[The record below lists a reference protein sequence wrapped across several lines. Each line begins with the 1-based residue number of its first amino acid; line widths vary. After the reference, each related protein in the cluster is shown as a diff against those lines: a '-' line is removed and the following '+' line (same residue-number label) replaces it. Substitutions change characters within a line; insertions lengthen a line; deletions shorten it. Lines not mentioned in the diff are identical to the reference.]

1 MQTSEKFL
9 TYKLKNYFCKIFLVD
24 KYHELIKIPLS
35 LVDQIEEFMKLL
47 LTGCT
52 GFIGKELIPLL
63 IKEGH
68 SLTAISR
75 QPREKLKL
83 VASESELS
91 IIQMN
96 PVDSASWNNEEI
108 QNSLKNCD
116 GIINLAG
123 EPIAEKRWT
132 EAHCKE
138 IQNSRI
144 ETTKNLI
151 STLSNLKKSPK
162 VLINA
167 SAIGFYGSHSQTE
180 FTEDNKPGDDFL
192 ANLCNEWETIAAK
205 KPKATRLL
213 IVRIGIVL
221 AKDGGALGKM
231 LPIFKAGLGGPIG
244 DGKQW
249 MSWIH
254 RTDLCNLI
262 CESLKNTSW
271 SGVINGVSPNPV
283 RMREFAYSLGKA
295 LGRPSL
301 LAVPG
306 PILKLILGD
315 GARVVL
321 EGQNVRTQRFKKLKF
336 EFIFPELND
345 AFKSILT

>member
-1 MQTSEKFL
+1 
-9 TYKLKNYFCKIFLVD
+9 
-24 KYHELIKIPLS
+24 
-35 LVDQIEEFMKLL
+35 MKLL

-52 GFIGKELIPLL
+52 GFIGRELIPLL
-63 IKEGH
+63 INEGH
-68 SLTAISR
+68 SLTVISR
-75 QPREKLKL
+75 QTKGRLNTI
-83 VASESELS
+83 VNDSS
-91 IIQMN
+91 IKVIQMN
-96 PVDSASWNNEEI
+96 PAESSSWDKEEI
-108 QNSLKNCD
+108 QNSLKSCE
-116 GIINLAG
+116 GVINLAG

-132 EAHCKE
+132 TDHCKE
-138 IQNSRI
+138 ITNSRI

-151 STLSNLKKSPK
+151 KNLRNLRKPPK

-180 FTEDNKPGDDFL
+180 FTEENIQGDDFL
-192 ANLCNEWETIAAK
+192 ANLCKEWEFTAK
-205 KPKATRLL
+205 NKPRATRLL

-231 LPIFKAGLGGPIG
+231 LPIFRAGLGGPIG

-249 MSWIH
+249 ISWIH
-254 RTDLCNLI
+254 RTDLCKLI
-262 CESLKNTSW
+262 NESVKNSAW
-271 SGVINGVSPNPV
+271 SGVVNGVAPNPV
-283 RMREFAYSLGKA
+283 RMNEFSNSLGQV

-321 EGQNVRTQRFKKLKF
+321 EGQNVKAQRLNKLKF
-336 EFIFPELND
+336 KFSFPTIND
-345 AFKSILT
+345 AFQSILN

>member
-1 MQTSEKFL
+1 
-9 TYKLKNYFCKIFLVD
+9 
-24 KYHELIKIPLS
+24 
-35 LVDQIEEFMKLL
+35 MKLF

-52 GFIGKELIPLL
+52 GFIGRELIPLL
-63 IKEGH
+63 LKEGH
-68 SLTAISR
+68 SLIVISR
-75 QPREKLKL
+75 QSKDKLKMIDNDSNL
-83 VASESELS
+83 R

-96 PVDSASWNNEEI
+96 PADSSSWENEEI
-108 QNSLKNCD
+108 QTSLKSCE

-132 EAHCKE
+132 DDHCKE
-138 IQNSRI
+138 ITNSRL

-151 STLSNLKKSPK
+151 QNLLNLRKSPK

-180 FTEDNKPGDDFL
+180 FNEENISGNDYL
-192 ANLCNEWETIAAK
+192 ANLCKEWESIATE
-205 KPKATRLL
+205 KPRATRLL
-213 IVRIGIVL
+213 IIRIGIVL

-254 RTDLCNLI
+254 RTDLCNLVS
-262 CESLKNTSW
+262 ESVKNSSW
-271 SGVINGVSPNPV
+271 SGVINGVAPNPI
-283 RMREFAYSLGKA
+283 RMKEFAYSLGKV

-321 EGQNVRTQRFKKLKF
+321 EGQKVKSQELKKLKF
-336 EFIFPELND
+336 KFIYHSINE
-345 AFKSILT
+345 AFKAILT

>member
-1 MQTSEKFL
+1 
-9 TYKLKNYFCKIFLVD
+9 
-24 KYHELIKIPLS
+24 
-35 LVDQIEEFMKLL
+35 MKLL

-52 GFIGKELIPLL
+52 GFIGRELIPLL

-68 SLTAISR
+68 SLTVISR
-75 QPREKLKL
+75 QSKGKLK
-83 VASESELS
+83 A
-91 IIQMN
+91 IANAPRINFIQMN
-96 PVDSASWNNEEI
+96 PAESSSWDKEEI
-108 QNSLKNCD
+108 QTCLKSCE
-116 GIINLAG
+116 GVINLAG

-132 EAHCKE
+132 TDHCKE
-138 IQNSRI
+138 ITKSRI

-151 STLSNLKKSPK
+151 KNLSNLKKSPK

-167 SAIGFYGSHSQTE
+167 SAIGFYGSHPQTE
-180 FTEDNKPGDDFL
+180 FNEESIPGDDFL
-192 ANLCNEWETIAAK
+192 ANLCKEWESIAK
-205 KPKATRLL
+205 NKPRATRLV

-231 LPIFKAGLGGPIG
+231 LPIFRAGLGGPIG

-262 CESLKNTSW
+262 KESVTNSSW
-271 SGVINGVSPNPV
+271 SGVVNGVAPNPV
-283 RMREFAYSLGKA
+283 RMNEFSNLLGKA

-321 EGQNVRTQRFKKLKF
+321 EGQNVQPQRLNKLKF
-336 EFIFPELND
+336 KFSFSTIND
-345 AFKSILT
+345 AFKTIIT

>member
-1 MQTSEKFL
+1 
-9 TYKLKNYFCKIFLVD
+9 
-24 KYHELIKIPLS
+24 
-35 LVDQIEEFMKLL
+35 MKLL

-52 GFIGKELIPLL
+52 GFIGRELIPLL

-68 SLTAISR
+68 SLTVISR
-75 QPREKLKL
+75 QSKGKLK
-83 VASESELS
+83 AIANDQS
-91 IIQMN
+91 INVIQMN
-96 PVDSASWNNEEI
+96 PAKSSSWDKEEI
-108 QNSLKNCD
+108 QDSLKNCE

-132 EAHCKE
+132 NDHCKE
-138 IQNSRI
+138 ITNSRI

-151 STLSNLKKSPK
+151 KNLRNLRKPPK

-167 SAIGFYGSHSQTE
+167 SAIGFYGSHPQTE
-180 FTEDNKPGDDFL
+180 FNEEDTQGDDFL
-192 ANLCNEWETIAAK
+192 ANLCKEWESIAK
-205 KPKATRLL
+205 NKPRATRLL

-231 LPIFKAGLGGPIG
+231 LPIFRAGLGGPIG

-262 CESLKNTSW
+262 NESVKNSAW
-271 SGVINGVSPNPV
+271 SGVVNGVAPNPV
-283 RMREFAYSLGKA
+283 RMNEFSNSLGQA

-301 LAVPG
+301 LSVPG

-321 EGQNVRTQRFKKLKF
+321 EGQNVQPQRLNKLKF
-336 EFIFPELND
+336 KFSFPKINV
-345 AFKSILT
+345 AFKAILT

>member
-1 MQTSEKFL
+1 
-9 TYKLKNYFCKIFLVD
+9 
-24 KYHELIKIPLS
+24 
-35 LVDQIEEFMKLL
+35 MKLL

-52 GFIGKELIPLL
+52 GFIGRELIPLL

-68 SLTAISR
+68 SLTVISR
-75 QPREKLKL
+75 QSKGKLQTI
-83 VASESELS
+83 ANDQN
-91 IIQMN
+91 INFIQMN
-96 PVDSASWNNEEI
+96 PAESSSWAKEEI
-108 QNSLKNCD
+108 QNSLKSCE
-116 GIINLAG
+116 GVINLAG

-132 EAHCKE
+132 TDHCKE
-138 IQNSRI
+138 ITNSRI

-151 STLSNLKKSPK
+151 KSLRNLRKPPK

-167 SAIGFYGSHSQTE
+167 SAIGFYGSHPQTE
-180 FTEDNKPGDDFL
+180 FTEENIQGDDFL
-192 ANLCNEWETIAAK
+192 ANLCKEWESTAK
-205 KPKATRLL
+205 NKPRATRLL

-231 LPIFKAGLGGPIG
+231 LPIFRAGLGGPIG

-262 CESLKNTSW
+262 HESLKNSAL
-271 SGVINGVSPNPV
+271 SGVVNGVAPNPV
-283 RMREFAYSLGKA
+283 RMNEFSNSLGEV

-301 LAVPG
+301 FAVPG
-306 PILKLILGD
+306 PLLKLILGD

-321 EGQNVRTQRFKKLKF
+321 EGQNVQPHRLNKLKF
-336 EFIFPELND
+336 KFNFPMINE
-345 AFKSILT
+345 AFKSLLA

>member
-1 MQTSEKFL
+1 
-9 TYKLKNYFCKIFLVD
+9 
-24 KYHELIKIPLS
+24 
-35 LVDQIEEFMKLL
+35 MKLL

-52 GFIGKELIPLL
+52 GFIGRELIPLL

-68 SLTAISR
+68 CLTVISR
-75 QPREKLKL
+75 QSKERLKTISN
-83 VASESELS
+83 SEN
-91 IIQMN
+91 IKVIQMN
-96 PVDSASWNNEEI
+96 PAESSSWDKEEI
-108 QNSLKNCD
+108 QNSLKNCE
-116 GIINLAG
+116 GVINLAG

-132 EAHCKE
+132 TDHRKV
-138 IQNSRI
+138 ITKSRI
-144 ETTKNLI
+144 ETTNNLIKNLR
-151 STLSNLKKSPK
+151 SLRKPPK

-167 SAIGFYGSHSQTE
+167 SAIGFYGSHPQTE
-180 FTEDNKPGDDFL
+180 FTEENLQGENFL
-192 ANLCNEWETIAAK
+192 ANLCNEWESSAK
-205 KPKATRLL
+205 NKPRATRLL

-231 LPIFKAGLGGPIG
+231 LPIFRAGLGGPIG

-262 CESLKNTSW
+262 NESLRNSAW
-271 SGVINGVSPNPV
+271 SGVVNGVAPNPI
-283 RMREFAYSLGKA
+283 RMNEFSASLGQV

-306 PILKLILGD
+306 PILQLILGD

-321 EGQNVRTQRFKKLKF
+321 EGQNVQSKRLSKLKF
-336 EFIFPELND
+336 KFNFPTIND
-345 AFKSILT
+345 AFKAILG

>member
-1 MQTSEKFL
+1 
-9 TYKLKNYFCKIFLVD
+9 
-24 KYHELIKIPLS
+24 
-35 LVDQIEEFMKLL
+35 MKLL

-63 IKEGH
+63 IREGH
-68 SLTAISR
+68 TLTVISR
-75 QPREKLKL
+75 QPKANLK
-83 VASESELS
+83 AIANDQS
-91 IIQMN
+91 INVIQMN
-96 PVDSASWNNEEI
+96 PSESSSWDKEEI
-108 QNSLKNCD
+108 QNCLKSCE
-116 GIINLAG
+116 GVINLAG

-132 EAHCKE
+132 SDHCKE
-138 IQNSRI
+138 ITNSRV

-151 STLSNLKKSPK
+151 KNLRNLRKPPK

-167 SAIGFYGSHSQTE
+167 SAVGFYGSHPQTE
-180 FTEDNKPGDDFL
+180 FNENNIQGDDFL
-192 ANLCNEWETIAAK
+192 ANLCQEWESSAK
-205 KPKATRLL
+205 NKPRATRLL
-213 IVRIGIVL
+213 ILRIGIVL

-231 LPIFKAGLGGPIG
+231 LPIFRAGLGGPIG

-262 CESLKNTSW
+262 NTSIKNSAI
-271 SGVINGVSPNPV
+271 SGVVNGVAPNPV
-283 RMREFAYSLGKA
+283 RMGEFSRSLGKA

-321 EGQNVRTQRFKKLKF
+321 EGQNVQSQRLNKLKF
-336 EFIFPELND
+336 NFSFRTINH
-345 AFKSILT
+345 AFKSIIN

>member
-1 MQTSEKFL
+1 
-9 TYKLKNYFCKIFLVD
+9 
-24 KYHELIKIPLS
+24 
-35 LVDQIEEFMKLL
+35 MKLL

-52 GFIGKELIPLL
+52 GFIGRELIPLL
-63 IKEGH
+63 VNEGH
-68 SLTAISR
+68 DLTVISR
-75 QPREKLKL
+75 QSKEKLRIKANNSTL
-83 VASESELS
+83 R

-96 PVDSASWNNEEI
+96 PTESSDWEKEEI
-108 QNSLKNCD
+108 RSSLKSCE
-116 GIINLAG
+116 GVINLAG

-132 EAHCKE
+132 EDHCKE
-138 IQNSRI
+138 ITNSRLD
-144 ETTKNLI
+144 TTKNLI
-151 STLSNLKKSPK
+151 QSLRNLNKSPK

-167 SAIGFYGSHSQTE
+167 SAIGFYGSHPQTE
-180 FTEDNKPGDDFL
+180 FTEENVPGDDYL
-192 ANLCNEWETIAAK
+192 ANVCKEWESIAK
-205 KPKATRLL
+205 DKPRATRLL
-213 IVRIGIVL
+213 IIRIGIVL

-262 CESLKNTSW
+262 NESIKNSSL
-271 SGVINGVSPNPV
+271 SGVINGVAPNPI
-283 RMREFAYSLGKA
+283 RMNEFAYSLGKA

-321 EGQNVRTQRFKKLKF
+321 EGQNVQPKKLKKLKF
-336 EFIFPELND
+336 KFTFPTINE
-345 AFKSILT
+345 AFKGILN

>member
-1 MQTSEKFL
+1 
-9 TYKLKNYFCKIFLVD
+9 
-24 KYHELIKIPLS
+24 
-35 LVDQIEEFMKLL
+35 MKLL

-68 SLTAISR
+68 NLTILTRQSKENLTNIANISN
-75 QPREKLKL
+75 LK
-83 VASESELS
+83 

-96 PVDSASWNNEEI
+96 PSESASWNNEEI
-108 QNSLKNCD
+108 QHSLKSCE
-116 GIINLAG
+116 GVINLAG

-132 EAHCKE
+132 EEHCKK
-138 IQNSRI
+138 ITNSRI

-151 STLSNLKKSPK
+151 KNLLNLKKSPK
-162 VLINA
+162 ILINA

-180 FTEDNKPGDDFL
+180 FTEENISGNDYL
-192 ANLCNEWETIAAK
+192 ANLCNEWESIAK
-205 KPKATRLL
+205 NKPKATRLL
-213 IVRIGIVL
+213 IIRIGIVL

-231 LPIFKAGLGGPIG
+231 LPIFRAGLGGPIG

-262 CESLKNTSW
+262 IESIKNSSY
-271 SGVINGVSPNPV
+271 SGVLNGVAPNPV
-283 RMREFAYSLGKA
+283 SMNEFANSLGKV

-321 EGQNVRTQRFKKLKF
+321 EGQNVQSNRLKKLKF
-336 EFIFPELND
+336 KFIFPTIND
-345 AFKSILT
+345 AFKAIIT

>member
-1 MQTSEKFL
+1 
-9 TYKLKNYFCKIFLVD
+9 
-24 KYHELIKIPLS
+24 
-35 LVDQIEEFMKLL
+35 MKLL

-52 GFIGKELIPLL
+52 GFIGRELIPLL

-68 SLTAISR
+68 SLIVLSR
-75 QPREKLKL
+75 QPKERLK
-83 VASESELS
+83 A
-91 IIQMN
+91 IANDQRINFIQMN
-96 PVDSASWNNEEI
+96 TADSSSWSKEEI
-108 QNSLKNCD
+108 QNSLKSCE
-116 GIINLAG
+116 GVINLAG

-132 EAHCKE
+132 EKQCKE
-138 IQNSRI
+138 IQNSRL

-151 STLSNLKKSPK
+151 ENIRNQKKPPK

-167 SAIGFYGSHSQTE
+167 SAIGFYGSHPQTK
-180 FTEDNKPGDDFL
+180 FTEESISGDDFL
-192 ANLCNEWETIAAK
+192 ANLCNEWESIAK
-205 KPKATRLL
+205 NKPRSTRLV
-213 IVRIGIVL
+213 IIRIGIVL

-231 LPIFKAGLGGPIG
+231 LPIFRAGLGGPIG

-254 RTDLCNLI
+254 RTDFCNLI
-262 CESLKNTSW
+262 RESINNSAW
-271 SGVINGVSPNPV
+271 SGVINGVAPNPV
-283 RMREFAYSLGKA
+283 RMSEFSNSLGQV

-321 EGQNVRTQRFKKLKF
+321 EGQNVRNQRLDKLKF
-336 EFIFPELND
+336 KFSFPTIND
-345 AFKSILT
+345 AFQSILN

>member
-1 MQTSEKFL
+1 
-9 TYKLKNYFCKIFLVD
+9 
-24 KYHELIKIPLS
+24 
-35 LVDQIEEFMKLL
+35 MKLL

-52 GFIGKELIPLL
+52 GFIGRELIPLL

-68 SLTAISR
+68 SLTVISR
-75 QPREKLKL
+75 QSKGKLK
-83 VASESELS
+83 AIANDPS
-91 IIQMN
+91 INVIQMN
-96 PVDSASWNNEEI
+96 SAKSSSWDKEEI
-108 QNSLKNCD
+108 QDSLKNCE

-132 EAHCKE
+132 NDHCKE
-138 IQNSRI
+138 ITNSRI
-144 ETTKNLI
+144 KTTKNLI
-151 STLSNLKKSPK
+151 KNLRNLRQPPK

-167 SAIGFYGSHSQTE
+167 SAIGFYGSHPQTE
-180 FTEDNKPGDDFL
+180 FNEEDSQGDDFL
-192 ANLCNEWETIAAK
+192 ANLCKEWESIAK
-205 KPKATRLL
+205 NKPRATRLL

-231 LPIFKAGLGGPIG
+231 LPIFRAGLGGPIG

-262 CESLKNTSW
+262 NESVKNSAW
-271 SGVINGVSPNPV
+271 SGVVNGVAPNPV
-283 RMREFAYSLGKA
+283 RMNEFSNSLGQA

-301 LAVPG
+301 LSVPG

-321 EGQNVRTQRFKKLKF
+321 EGQNVQPQRLNKLKF
-336 EFIFPELND
+336 KYSFPKINV
-345 AFKSILT
+345 AFKAILT

>member
-1 MQTSEKFL
+1 
-9 TYKLKNYFCKIFLVD
+9 
-24 KYHELIKIPLS
+24 
-35 LVDQIEEFMKLL
+35 
-47 LTGCT
+47 
-52 GFIGKELIPLL
+52 
-63 IKEGH
+63 
-68 SLTAISR
+68 
-75 QPREKLKL
+75 
-83 VASESELS
+83 
-91 IIQMN
+91 MN
-96 PVDSASWNNEEI
+96 PAESSAWTNKEI
-108 QNSLKNCD
+108 QSSLKSCE
-116 GIINLAG
+116 GVINLAG

-132 EAHCKE
+132 EDHCKQ
-138 IQNSRI
+138 ITNSRL

-151 STLSNLKKSPK
+151 QNLRNLNKSPK

-167 SAIGFYGSHSQTE
+167 SAIGFYGSHAQTK
-180 FTEDNKPGDDFL
+180 FTEENIPGNDYL
-192 ANLCNEWETIAAK
+192 ANLCKEWESLAK
-205 KPKATRLL
+205 EKPRATRLL
-213 IVRIGIVL
+213 IIRIGIVL

-262 CESLKNTSW
+262 NESIQNSSY
-271 SGVINGVSPNPV
+271 SGVINGVAPNPV
-283 RMREFAYSLGKA
+283 RMSEFAYSLGKV

-321 EGQNVRTQRFKKLKF
+321 EGQNVQSKKF
-336 EFIFPELND
+336 ERLKYKFIFPTIND
-345 AFKSILT
+345 AFKGILT

>member
-1 MQTSEKFL
+1 
-9 TYKLKNYFCKIFLVD
+9 
-24 KYHELIKIPLS
+24 
-35 LVDQIEEFMKLL
+35 MKLL

-52 GFIGKELIPLL
+52 GFIGRELIPLL
-63 IKEGH
+63 INEGH
-68 SLTAISR
+68 SLTVISR
-75 QPREKLKL
+75 QTKGRLNTI
-83 VASESELS
+83 VNDSS
-91 IIQMN
+91 IKVIQMN
-96 PVDSASWNNEEI
+96 PAESSSWDKEEI
-108 QNSLKNCD
+108 QNSLKSCE
-116 GIINLAG
+116 GVINLAG

-132 EAHCKE
+132 TDHCKE
-138 IQNSRI
+138 ITNSRI

-151 STLSNLKKSPK
+151 KNLRNLRKPPK

-180 FTEDNKPGDDFL
+180 FTEENIQGDDFL
-192 ANLCNEWETIAAK
+192 ANLCKEWEFTAK
-205 KPKATRLL
+205 NKPRATRLL

-231 LPIFKAGLGGPIG
+231 LPIFRAGLGGPIG

-254 RTDLCNLI
+254 RTDLCKLI
-262 CESLKNTSW
+262 NESVKNSAW
-271 SGVINGVSPNPV
+271 SGVVNGVAPNPV
-283 RMREFAYSLGKA
+283 RMNEFSNSLGQI

-321 EGQNVRTQRFKKLKF
+321 EGQNVQAQRLNKLKF
-336 EFIFPELND
+336 KFSFPTIND
-345 AFKSILT
+345 AFQSILN

>member
-1 MQTSEKFL
+1 
-9 TYKLKNYFCKIFLVD
+9 
-24 KYHELIKIPLS
+24 
-35 LVDQIEEFMKLL
+35 MKLL

-52 GFIGKELIPLL
+52 GFIGRELIPLL

-68 SLTAISR
+68 SLTVISR
-75 QPREKLKL
+75 QSKGKLK
-83 VASESELS
+83 AIANDQS
-91 IIQMN
+91 INVIQMN
-96 PVDSASWNNEEI
+96 PAKSSSWDKEEI
-108 QNSLKNCD
+108 QDSLKNCE

-132 EAHCKE
+132 NDHCKE
-138 IQNSRI
+138 ITNSRI

-151 STLSNLKKSPK
+151 KNLRNLRKPPK

-167 SAIGFYGSHSQTE
+167 SAIGFYGSHPQTE
-180 FTEDNKPGDDFL
+180 FNEEDTQGDDFL
-192 ANLCNEWETIAAK
+192 ANLCKEWESIAK
-205 KPKATRLL
+205 NKPRATRLL

-231 LPIFKAGLGGPIG
+231 LPIFRAGLGGPIG

-262 CESLKNTSW
+262 NESVKNSAW
-271 SGVINGVSPNPV
+271 SGVVNGVAPNPV
-283 RMREFAYSLGKA
+283 RMNEFSNSLGKA
-295 LGRPSL
+295 LDRPSL
-301 LAVPG
+301 LSVPG

-321 EGQNVRTQRFKKLKF
+321 EGQNVQPQRLNKLKF
-336 EFIFPELND
+336 KFSFPKINV
-345 AFKSILT
+345 AFKAILT

>member
-1 MQTSEKFL
+1 
-9 TYKLKNYFCKIFLVD
+9 
-24 KYHELIKIPLS
+24 
-35 LVDQIEEFMKLL
+35 MKLL

-52 GFIGKELIPLL
+52 GFIGRELIPLL
-63 IKEGH
+63 INEGH
-68 SLTAISR
+68 SLTVISR
-75 QPREKLKL
+75 QTKGRLNTI
-83 VASESELS
+83 VNDSS
-91 IIQMN
+91 IKVIQMN
-96 PVDSASWNNEEI
+96 PAESSSWDKEEI
-108 QNSLKNCD
+108 QNSLKSCE
-116 GIINLAG
+116 GVINLAG

-132 EAHCKE
+132 TDHCKE
-138 IQNSRI
+138 ITNSRI

-151 STLSNLKKSPK
+151 KNLRNLRKPPK

-180 FTEDNKPGDDFL
+180 FTEENIQGDDFL
-192 ANLCNEWETIAAK
+192 ANLCKEWEFTAK
-205 KPKATRLL
+205 NKPRATRLL

-231 LPIFKAGLGGPIG
+231 LPIFRAGLGGPIG

-249 MSWIH
+249 ISWIH
-254 RTDLCNLI
+254 RTDLCKLI
-262 CESLKNTSW
+262 NESVKNSAW
-271 SGVINGVSPNPV
+271 SGVVNGVAPNPV
-283 RMREFAYSLGKA
+283 RMNEFSNSLGQV

-321 EGQNVRTQRFKKLKF
+321 EGQNVKPQRLNKLKF
-336 EFIFPELND
+336 KFSFPTIND
-345 AFKSILT
+345 AFQSILN

>member
-1 MQTSEKFL
+1 
-9 TYKLKNYFCKIFLVD
+9 
-24 KYHELIKIPLS
+24 
-35 LVDQIEEFMKLL
+35 MKLL

-52 GFIGKELIPLL
+52 GFIGRELIPLL
-63 IKEGH
+63 INEGH
-68 SLTAISR
+68 SLTLISR
-75 QPREKLKL
+75 QTKGRLNTIFNG
-83 VASESELS
+83 SS
-91 IIQMN
+91 IKVIQMN
-96 PVDSASWNNEEI
+96 PAESSSWDKEEI
-108 QNSLKNCD
+108 QNSLKSCE
-116 GIINLAG
+116 GVINLAG

-132 EAHCKE
+132 TDHCKE
-138 IQNSRI
+138 ITNSRI

-151 STLSNLKKSPK
+151 KNLRNLRKPPK

-180 FTEDNKPGDDFL
+180 FTEENIQGDDFL
-192 ANLCNEWETIAAK
+192 ANLCKEWEFTAK
-205 KPKATRLL
+205 NKPRATRLL

-231 LPIFKAGLGGPIG
+231 LPIFRAGLGGPIG

-254 RTDLCNLI
+254 RTDLCKLI
-262 CESLKNTSW
+262 NESVKNSAW
-271 SGVINGVSPNPV
+271 SGVVNGVAPNPV
-283 RMREFAYSLGKA
+283 RMNEFSNSLGQV
-295 LGRPSL
+295 LSRPSL

-321 EGQNVRTQRFKKLKF
+321 EGQNVQPQRLNKLKF
-336 EFIFPELND
+336 KFSFPTIND
-345 AFKSILT
+345 AFQAILN

>member
-1 MQTSEKFL
+1 
-9 TYKLKNYFCKIFLVD
+9 
-24 KYHELIKIPLS
+24 
-35 LVDQIEEFMKLL
+35 MKLL

-52 GFIGKELIPLL
+52 GFIGRELIPLL
-63 IKEGH
+63 IEEGH
-68 SLTAISR
+68 SLTIISR
-75 QPREKLKL
+75 QSKDKLKMI
-83 VASESELS
+83 ANESNLN

-96 PVDSASWNNEEI
+96 PADSSAWYKEEV
-108 QNSLKNCD
+108 QNCLQSCE
-116 GIINLAG
+116 GVINLAG

-132 EAHCKE
+132 EDHCKE
-138 IQNSRI
+138 ITNSRL

-151 STLSNLKKSPK
+151 QSLRKLNKSPK

-167 SAIGFYGSHSQTE
+167 SAIGFYGSHPQTE
-180 FTEDNKPGDDFL
+180 FTEENIPGDDYL
-192 ANLCNEWETIAAK
+192 ANLCKEWESIAK
-205 KPKATRLL
+205 DKPRATRLL
-213 IVRIGIVL
+213 IIRIGIVL

-262 CESLKNTSW
+262 NESVKNSSW
-271 SGVINGVSPNPV
+271 SGVINGVAPNPV
-283 RMREFAYSLGKA
+283 RMKEFAYSLGKE

-321 EGQNVRTQRFKKLKF
+321 EGQNVQSKRYERLKF
-336 EFIFPELND
+336 KFIFPTIND
-345 AFKSILT
+345 AFKGILN

>member
-1 MQTSEKFL
+1 
-9 TYKLKNYFCKIFLVD
+9 
-24 KYHELIKIPLS
+24 
-35 LVDQIEEFMKLL
+35 MKLL

-63 IKEGH
+63 LKEGH
-68 SLTAISR
+68 NLTIISR
-75 QPREKLKL
+75 QTKEKLKTI
-83 VASESELS
+83 AYDSKIR
-91 IIQMN
+91 IIKLN
-96 PVDSASWNNEEI
+96 PVDSASWNTEEV
-108 QNSLKNCD
+108 QNSLKNCE
-116 GIINLAG
+116 GVINLAG

-132 EAHCKE
+132 TDHRQV
-138 IQNSRI
+138 ISDSRI

-151 STLSNLKKSPK
+151 KNLCNQKKPPK

-167 SAIGFYGSHSQTE
+167 SAIGFYGSHPHTE
-180 FTEDNKPGDDFL
+180 FTEDNIAGNDFL
-192 ANLCNEWETIAAK
+192 ANVCKGWESIASN
-205 KPKATRLL
+205 KPRGTRLV

-231 LPIFKAGLGGPIG
+231 LPIFRTGLGGPIG

-262 CESLKNTSW
+262 NESVKNTSW
-271 SGVINGVSPNPV
+271 SGVVNGVAPNPV
-283 RMREFAYSLGKA
+283 RMNEFSNSLGKE

-321 EGQNVRTQRFKKLKF
+321 EGQNVQSQRFSKLKF
-336 EFIFPELND
+336 KFLYPTIND
-345 AFKSILT
+345 TLKEILT

>member
-1 MQTSEKFL
+1 
-9 TYKLKNYFCKIFLVD
+9 
-24 KYHELIKIPLS
+24 
-35 LVDQIEEFMKLL
+35 MKLL

-52 GFIGKELIPLL
+52 GFIGRELIPLL

-68 SLTAISR
+68 SLTVISR
-75 QPREKLKL
+75 QSKGKLK
-83 VASESELS
+83 AIANDQS
-91 IIQMN
+91 INVIQMN
-96 PVDSASWNNEEI
+96 PAKSSSWDKEEI
-108 QNSLKNCD
+108 QDSLKNCE

-132 EAHCKE
+132 NDHCKE
-138 IQNSRI
+138 ITNSRI

-151 STLSNLKKSPK
+151 KNLRNLRKPPK

-167 SAIGFYGSHSQTE
+167 SAIGFYGSHPQTE
-180 FTEDNKPGDDFL
+180 FNEEDTQGDDFL
-192 ANLCNEWETIAAK
+192 ANLCKEWESIAK
-205 KPKATRLL
+205 NKPRATRLL

-231 LPIFKAGLGGPIG
+231 LPIFRAGLGGPIG

-262 CESLKNTSW
+262 NESVKNSAW
-271 SGVINGVSPNPV
+271 SGVVNGVAPNPV
-283 RMREFAYSLGKA
+283 RMNEFSNSLGQA

-301 LAVPG
+301 LSVPG

-321 EGQNVRTQRFKKLKF
+321 EGQNVQPQRLNKLKF
-336 EFIFPELND
+336 KFSFPKINE
-345 AFKSILT
+345 AFKAILT

>member
-1 MQTSEKFL
+1 
-9 TYKLKNYFCKIFLVD
+9 
-24 KYHELIKIPLS
+24 
-35 LVDQIEEFMKLL
+35 MKLL

-52 GFIGKELIPLL
+52 GFIGRELIPLL

-68 SLTAISR
+68 SLTVISR
-75 QPREKLKL
+75 QSKGKLK
-83 VASESELS
+83 AIANDQS
-91 IIQMN
+91 INFIQMN
-96 PVDSASWNNEEI
+96 PSKSSSWDKEEI
-108 QNSLKNCD
+108 QDSLKNCE

-132 EAHCKE
+132 NDHCQE
-138 IQNSRI
+138 ITNSRI

-151 STLSNLKKSPK
+151 KNLRNLKKPPK

-167 SAIGFYGSHSQTE
+167 SAIGFYGSHPQTE
-180 FTEDNKPGDDFL
+180 FNEEDTQGDDFL
-192 ANLCNEWETIAAK
+192 ANLCKEWESIAK
-205 KPKATRLL
+205 NKPRATRLL

-231 LPIFKAGLGGPIG
+231 LPIFRAGLGGPIG

-262 CESLKNTSW
+262 NESVKNSAW
-271 SGVINGVSPNPV
+271 SGVVNGVAPHPV
-283 RMREFAYSLGKA
+283 RMNEFSNSLGQA

-301 LAVPG
+301 LSVPG

-321 EGQNVRTQRFKKLKF
+321 EGQNVQPQRLNKLKF
-336 EFIFPELND
+336 KFSFPKINV
-345 AFKSILT
+345 AFKAILT

>member
-1 MQTSEKFL
+1 
-9 TYKLKNYFCKIFLVD
+9 
-24 KYHELIKIPLS
+24 
-35 LVDQIEEFMKLL
+35 MKLL

-52 GFIGKELIPLL
+52 GFIGRELIPLL

-68 SLTAISR
+68 SLTVISR
-75 QPREKLKL
+75 QTKGKLNTI
-83 VASESELS
+83 VNDSS
-91 IIQMN
+91 IQVIQMN
-96 PVDSASWNNEEI
+96 PAESSAWDKEEI
-108 QNSLKNCD
+108 QNSLKSCE
-116 GIINLAG
+116 GVINLAG

-132 EAHCKE
+132 TDHCKE
-138 IQNSRI
+138 ITNSRI

-151 STLSNLKKSPK
+151 KNLRNLRKPPK

-180 FTEDNKPGDDFL
+180 FTEENIQGDDFL
-192 ANLCNEWETIAAK
+192 ANLCKEWEFTAK
-205 KPKATRLL
+205 NKPRATRLL

-231 LPIFKAGLGGPIG
+231 LPIFRAGLGGPIG

-254 RTDLCNLI
+254 RTDLCKLI
-262 CESLKNTSW
+262 NESVKNSAW
-271 SGVINGVSPNPV
+271 SGVVNGVAPNPV
-283 RMREFAYSLGKA
+283 RMNEFSNSLGQI

-321 EGQNVRTQRFKKLKF
+321 EGQNVKAQRLNKLKF
-336 EFIFPELND
+336 KFSFPTIND
-345 AFKSILT
+345 AFQSILN

>member
-1 MQTSEKFL
+1 
-9 TYKLKNYFCKIFLVD
+9 
-24 KYHELIKIPLS
+24 
-35 LVDQIEEFMKLL
+35 
-47 LTGCT
+47 
-52 GFIGKELIPLL
+52 
-63 IKEGH
+63 
-68 SLTAISR
+68 
-75 QPREKLKL
+75 
-83 VASESELS
+83 
-91 IIQMN
+91 MN
-96 PVDSASWNNEEI
+96 PAESSSWNKEEI
-108 QNSLKNCD
+108 QNALKSCE
-116 GIINLAG
+116 GVINLAG

-132 EAHCKE
+132 DAHCKE
-138 IQNSRI
+138 ITNSRL

-151 STLSNLKKSPK
+151 KNLRNLKKSPK

-167 SAIGFYGSHSQTE
+167 SAIGFYGSNPQTE
-180 FTEDNKPGDDFL
+180 FTEENIPGNDFL
-192 ANLCNEWETIAAK
+192 ANLCKEWESIAK
-205 KPKATRLL
+205 NKPRATRLL

-231 LPIFKAGLGGPIG
+231 LPIFRAGLGGPIG

-262 CESLKNTSW
+262 NASIKNSAW
-271 SGVINGVSPNPV
+271 SGVVNGVAPNPV
-283 RMREFAYSLGKA
+283 RMNEFSNSLGQV

-321 EGQNVRTQRFKKLKF
+321 EGQNVQTQRLNKLKF
-336 EFIFPELND
+336 KFKFPMINE
-345 AFKSILT
+345 AFKSILA